1 MLIKLS
7 SSTRF
12 TIFTV
17 FSLFFAASHLSAAN
31 SLTRL
36 SVTIDHLE
44 NNADT
49 FISAYG
55 LSADGRYLTFIS
67 RADNLVPNDLNN
79 AFDVFL
85 YDQWLQQLDCL
96 SVNAE
101 GLTGD
106 SDSPM
111 PAISGNG
118 RYIAF
123 SSYASDLVTNDTNQ
137 VADIF
142 LYDQQTYTRS
152 LITNGL
158 DGSPSNGNSFNPV
171 LSEDGRWI
179 AFESEAS
186 NLVTDDTN
194 QSFDIFVYETLTG
207 QIQRISVASEGTQSN
222 GHSFAPTISAA
233 GRYIAFDSVANNL
246 SLLDT
251 NLFSDVFIHDLQ
263 THQTQLVSLAAN
275 QSEAGNGDSLNSS
288 LSADGQWIA
297 FDSDASNLVATETKN
312 ISQVF
317 LQERL
322 TQQTT
327 LVSMNEQSEAGNQAS
342 VLPTLSSDGRYV
354 VFNSAATNLKDV
366 VAAKDENGAFDVFK
380 SDRVTGKLSRLNLS
394 AEGNVSDFGTLA
406 TAATINQDGCY
417 TVFASNAADLV
428 AEDTNNSFDIFLH
441 RDSTAAT
448 TFELTTGVLTLPAV
462 QVAGVGIYDAQ
473 LKLVDNNF
481 NFELE
486 TANLLSSQVNTGC
499 NYFSFDANL
508 LHLSAVELLDS
519 SGKLSRYEVVMRLIP
534 DSTPLR
540 FELLKATELTN
551 GP

>member
-1 MLIKLS
+1 MLNQLS
-7 SSTRF
+7 SSTKF
-12 TIFTV
+12 IIFTV
-17 FSLFFAASHLSAAN
+17 FSLFSSHLSAAN

-36 SVTIDHLE
+36 SVTADHLE

-55 LSADGRYLTFIS
+55 LSADGRYLAFTS

-101 GLTGD
+101 GVTGN

-118 RYIAF
+118 RYVAF
-123 SSYASDLVTNDTNQ
+123 SSYASDLVANDTNQ

-142 LYDQQTYTRS
+142 LYDQQTHTRS

-171 LSEDGRWI
+171 LSEEGRWI

-194 QSFDIFVYETLTG
+194 QSYDIFVYETPTS
-207 QIQRISVASEGTQSN
+207 QIQRVSVTNEGTQSN
-222 GHSFAPTISAA
+222 GHSLAPTMSAA

-251 NLFSDVFIHDLQ
+251 NSFSDVFIRDLQ

-275 QSEAGNGDSLNSS
+275 QTEAGNGDSLNPS

-312 ISQVF
+312 ISNIF

-327 LVSMNEQSEAGNQAS
+327 LVSLNEQSEAGNQAS

-354 VFNSAATNLKDV
+354 VFNSAATNLTVTAV

-380 SDRVTGKLSRLNLS
+380 YDRVTGKLLRLNVS
-394 AEGNVSDFGTLA
+394 AAGSVSDFGALA

-417 TVFASNAADLV
+417 TVFASSATDLV
-428 AEDTNNSFDIFLH
+428 AEDTNSSFDIFLH

-462 QVAGVGIYDAQ
+462 QVAGVGIYDAR
-473 LKLVDNNF
+473 LTLADDNF

-499 NYFSFDANL
+499 NYFSFEANL
-508 LHLSAVELLDS
+508 LHLPAVELLDS
-519 SGKLSRYEVVMRLIP
+519 AGKLSRYEVVMRLIP

-540 FELLKATELTN
+540 FELLKATPLTL
-551 GP
+551 

>member
-1 MLIKLS
+1 MLTKLS

-12 TIFTV
+12 IVFTV
-17 FSLFFAASHLSAAN
+17 FSLFFTASHLSAAN

-36 SVTIDHLE
+36 SVTADHLE

-55 LSADGRYLTFIS
+55 LSADGRYLTFTS

-79 AFDVFL
+79 AFDTFL

-101 GLTGD
+101 GVTGD

-111 PAISGNG
+111 PAISSNG
-118 RYIAF
+118 RYVAF
-123 SSYASDLVTNDTNQ
+123 SSFASDLVANDTNQ

-142 LYDQQTYTRS
+142 LYDQQTHTLS

-194 QSFDIFVYETLTG
+194 QSFDIFVYETPTS
-207 QIQRISVASEGTQSN
+207 QIQRISVTSEGKQGN
-222 GHSFAPTISAA
+222 GHSLAPTISAE

-251 NLFSDVFIHDLQ
+251 NLFSDVFIHDRQ

-275 QSEAGNGDSLNSS
+275 QNEAGNGDSLNPS

-297 FDSDASNLVATETKN
+297 FDSDASNLVTTETKN
-312 ISQVF
+312 ISNIF

-327 LVSMNEQSEAGNQAS
+327 LVSMNEQLEAGNQSS

-354 VFNSAATNLKDV
+354 VFNSAATNLALV

-380 SDRVTGKLSRLNLS
+380 YDRVADKLLRLNIN
-394 AEGNVSDFGTLA
+394 AEGNVSDFGAFA

-417 TVFASNAADLV
+417 TVFASNATDLV
-428 AEDTNNSFDIFLH
+428 VEDTNNSFDIFLY

-462 QVAGVGIYDAQ
+462 QVAGVGIYDAR
-473 LKLVDNNF
+473 LTLVDDNF

-486 TANLLSSQVNTGC
+486 TANILSSQVNTGC

-519 SGKLSRYEVVMRLIP
+519 AGKLSRYEVVMRLIP
-534 DSTPLR
+534 NTTPLR
-540 FELLKATELTN
+540 FELLKATPLTL
-551 GP
+551 